1 MIHTKE
7 EIRKE
12 LLSKRSAVPDPQ
24 VHSISTRIHE
34 YLFESTIFYQAKQI
48 MTYLSYPKEIQTDD
62 LVSKTM
68 NLKKTV
74 SIPVCIRETRDLLPS
89 RIQDLT
95 LVEQGY
101 FGLREPNKEWID
113 PIDLDQL
120 DLIIVPGVAFD
131 MKGNRIGHGVGYY
144 DRFLAK
150 VPQSIPKIALAYQF
164 QIVRESWNI
173 DSWDIPVDGI
183 LTEEG
188 WIVKKF

>member
-1 MIHTKE
+1 M
-7 EIRKE
+7 IRKE
-12 LLSKRSAVPDPQ
+12 IVSMRSTIPDQQVRLS
-24 VHSISTRIHE
+24 STRIHE
-34 YLFESTIFYQAKQI
+34 YLFESTIFYQAKKI

-62 LVSKTM
+62 LISKAL
-68 NLKKTV
+68 NLKKNV

-95 LVEQGY
+95 LIEQGY
-101 FGLREPNKEWID
+101 FGLREPKREWID
-113 PIDLDQL
+113 PVDVSQL
-120 DLIIVPGVAFD
+120 DIVIVPGVAFD
-131 MKGNRIGHGVGYY
+131 IKGNRIGHGMGYY

-150 VPQSIPKIALAYQF
+150 VPQSVPKIALAYQF

-173 DSWDIPVDGI
+173 EPWDIPVDGI